1 MKKIALFSM
10 ALLLTG
16 ALGIVLLS
24 SFKGGSVEEEKFTM
38 TYFKFDEGIDPTEGN
53 LEHVDSWEVE
63 YDAPEFNPCNEG
75 TYAPCIIVVPNSATG
90 ITGLDSD
97 EQKKQKLVS
106 YLASQ
111 SSAESFVDDDQVAI
125 FRRS

>member
-1 MKKIALFSM
+1 
-10 ALLLTG
+10 
-16 ALGIVLLS
+16 
-24 SFKGGSVEEEKFTM
+24 VEEEKFSM
-38 TYFKFDEGIDPTEGN
+38 TYFKFDDDADPTESI
-53 LEHVDSWEVE
+53 LEDSEYWEVE
-63 YDAPEFNPCNEG
+63 YDVPELNPCNEG

-111 SSAESFVDDDQVAI
+111 SSAESFVDNEQVAI
-125 FRRS
+125 FQRP

>member
-1 MKKIALFSM
+1 M

-24 SFKGGSVEEEKFTM
+24 SFKGGSVEEKEKFSM

-53 LEHVDSWEVE
+53 LEHADSWEVE
-63 YDAPEFNPCNEG
+63 YDVPELNPCNEG
-75 TYAPCIIVVPNSATG
+75 SYAPCIIVVPNSATG
-90 ITGLDSD
+90 ITAQDSD
-97 EQKKQKLVS
+97 QQKKQKLVS